1 MITSSNLAIWPN
13 LHAGRF
19 GYLGGTR
26 HANLGD
32 DAIREVLRASLP
44 RSEFLD
50 VPPYARQLMQ
60 VARNGGLPGLR
71 TARLLL
77 GGGTVIGRTNWRAHV
92 LLGMRLCRGGPALL
106 IGVGVE
112 EPSFPGRR
120 SFSSFGELK
129 RWRSVLK
136 RFDHVTVR
144 GPRSA
149 ALLADVGIDATIVGD
164 PALLFAPLPGQAREH
179 GRVGV
184 ALGAGDSLRGGDQA
198 AVDSAVAGAL
208 RHLHLAGHSLTMFVL
223 NPSDRRRGERCIAEA
238 GLVEDGRVVR
248 MVATADPSTFCT
260 QVSTCE
266 AMIAQRLHAGIL
278 AAACATL
285 PVMLASQPK
294 VDDFMASIGEL
305 RWSTPTDRLRGAA
318 IAEQVVNRIGDAAA
332 HRHAL
337 REHVDVLRAAQATV
351 IGSIGVFQPPL
362 RAVATEWL
370 SPEADAATP

>member
-1 MITSSNLAIWPN
+1 MITSSNLAIRPN

-19 GYLGGTR
+19 GYLGWIG

-32 DAIREVLRASLP
+32 NAIHEVLRATLP

-50 VPPYARQLMQ
+50 VPAYPRQLVR
-60 VARNGGLPGLR
+60 VARNGGLSGLR

-92 LLGMRLCRGGPALL
+92 LVGMRLCRGGTALL
-106 IGVGVE
+106 IGAGVE
-112 EPSFPGRR
+112 DPSFHGRR

-129 RWRSVLK
+129 RWKPVLE
-136 RFDHVTVR
+136 RFDRITVR

-149 ALLADVGIDATIVGD
+149 TLLADVGIEAMVVGD

-184 ALGAGDSLRGGDQA
+184 ALGYGDALRGGDQS
-198 AVDSAVAGAL
+198 AVVSAVADAL
-208 RHLHLAGHSLTMFVL
+208 RHLHSAGHSVTMFVV
-223 NPSDRRRGERCIAEA
+223 NPTDRRHAEHCIAEA
-238 GLVEDGRVVR
+238 GLVEDGRTVR
-248 MVATADPSTFCT
+248 MVEAADPSTFCM
-260 QVSTCE
+260 QVSTCD
-266 AMIAQRLHAGIL
+266 AIIAERLHAGIL

-285 PVMLASQPK
+285 PVMLAYQPK

-305 RWSTPTDRLRGAA
+305 QWSTPTDRLRGAA
-318 IAEQVVNRIGDAAA
+318 IAEQVALRIGDGAA

-337 REHVDVLRAAQATV
+337 RERVDVLRAAQAAV
-351 IGSIGVFQPPL
+351 IGAIGFTRPPL
-362 RAVATEWL
+362 RAVA
-370 SPEADAATP
+370 S